1 MTDARKKTP
10 EEPQRQGGDAVQALF
25 AETVDVLR
33 TAVEEGAPGAQAALD
48 KLVKPA
54 GVGKK

>member
-1 MTDARKKTP
+1 MTNARKTP
-10 EEPQRQGGDAVQALF
+10 EESQRQGGDAVQTLF

-33 TAVEEGAPGAQAALD
+33 TAVADGVPGAQAALD

-54 GVGKK
+54 GGERK